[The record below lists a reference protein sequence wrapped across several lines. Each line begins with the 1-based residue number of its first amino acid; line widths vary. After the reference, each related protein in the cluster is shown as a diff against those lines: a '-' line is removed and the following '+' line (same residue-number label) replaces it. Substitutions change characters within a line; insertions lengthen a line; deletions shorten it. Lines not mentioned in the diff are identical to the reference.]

1 MLTITEIKANK
12 KTGLRQFEIVDG
24 ERTEVINPEKQNKNT
39 AGALVSVS
47 EDGMSCVVQES
58 GYKIGVAEDGSDILK
73 PCIFLPAGNSVNQ
86 LGVALSKFDVKTKD
100 LDTKVVEL
108 NYRNSVKRSSTS
120 APSSS
125 KIEKFATPEQKTRL
139 SELEEAVKSR
149 VQTTASE
156 EDIEAYKIQMAEY
169 NLAQAYAKRDGVECT
184 VARPRN
190 PQSSAGSFI
199 DRLTTEEY
207 DEYQAIVTAC
217 EEAKKNAPK
226 ASRKLSDEEKIARR
240 EKAVAE
246 KKAAFLAKYG
256 KEI

>member
-1 MLTITEIKANK
+1 MLTITEIKAGK
-12 KTGLRQFEIVDG
+12 DGLRRFEIVDND
-24 ERTEVINPEKQNKNT
+24 REVK
-39 AGALVSVS
+39 VSVDK
-47 EDGMSCVVQES
+47 ETGVETDLAIQVVKQGS
-58 GYKIGVAEDGSDILK
+58 YKVGVNAETNEPILK
-73 PCIFLPAGNSVNQ
+73 DVIFLPKGNSVNQ
-86 LGVALSKFDVKTKD
+86 IGLALSKFDAKTKD
-100 LDTKVVEL
+100 LDIKTIEL
-108 NYRNSVKRSSTS
+108 NYRNSVQRSSTS
-120 APSSS
+120 APRSS
-125 KIEKFATPEQKTRL
+125 KIEKFATPEQKARL

-156 EDIEAYKIQMAEY
+156 EEIEAYKIQMAEY

-190 PQSSAGSFI
+190 PQASAGSFI

-240 EKAVAE
+240 EKAIAE
-246 KKAAFLAKYG
+246 KKEAFLAKYG
-256 KEI
+256 RQI